1 MIGISHLSGITP
13 TTAITLDTTITKRDR
28 ESRESDGGTTNGSDR

>member
-1 MIGISHLSGITP
+1 MVGISHPSGTP

-28 ESRESDGGTTNGSDR
+28 ESREADGGTTNGSDR